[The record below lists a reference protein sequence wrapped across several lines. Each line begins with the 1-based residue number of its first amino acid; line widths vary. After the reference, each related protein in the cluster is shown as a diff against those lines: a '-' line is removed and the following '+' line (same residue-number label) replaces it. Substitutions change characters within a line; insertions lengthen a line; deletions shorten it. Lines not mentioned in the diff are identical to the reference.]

1 MNRPLHALVP
11 VAAAAALAAAAPE
24 ATAPSEPKPEARGE
38 ALVQLHCGGCHA
50 VRREGASREPAAP
63 PFRELHTRY
72 DPEML
77 SEALAEGILTGH
89 PLMPEF
95 RFAPDDVRAIILYLQ
110 SIQTRR
116 PA

>member
-1 MNRPLHALVP
+1 MNRPLHAFLLL
-11 VAAAAALAAAAPE
+11 AASAALAAAAPP
-24 ATAPSEPKPEARGE
+24 APSEPSPEARGE

-50 VRREGASREPAAP
+50 VGREGASREPAAP
-63 PFRELHTRY
+63 PFRELNARY

>member
-1 MNRPLHALVP
+1 MNRFAHVFAL
-11 VAAAAALAAAAPE
+11 AAVAAALAAAAPE
-24 ATAPSEPKPEARGE
+24 PTPEARGE

-50 VRREGASREPAAP
+50 VGREGASREPAAP
-63 PFRELHTRY
+63 PFRELNARY
-72 DPEML
+72 DPEVL
-77 SEALAEGILTGH
+77 SEALAEGMLTGH

-95 RFAPDDVRAIILYLQ
+95 RFAPDDVRAIVLYLQ